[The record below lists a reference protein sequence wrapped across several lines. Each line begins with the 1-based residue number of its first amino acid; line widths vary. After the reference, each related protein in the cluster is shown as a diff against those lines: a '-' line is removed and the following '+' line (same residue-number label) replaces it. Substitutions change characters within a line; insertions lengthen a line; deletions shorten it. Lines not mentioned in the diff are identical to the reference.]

1 MKTFINKTFLAV
13 VATVLVAGT
22 AFFTSCEKEET
33 SSSNKQNNTKSATAS
48 ENIYL
53 GSVENGVITYAFN
66 VEELSEKLY
75 EQGGIYIVEK
85 FEILDSTLIDGLVE
99 AYVVLY
105 NVQEEVTES
114 LWTPII
120 KDGNNYYMN
129 APEGSS
135 GGNFG
140 IRCKAN
146 KKCTTSCERK
156 ESGGVFLGCSCSDGV
171 CREKE
176 LISAIIKSLVE
187 AIKEIW

>member
-33 SSSNKQNNTKSATAS
+33 SSSNKQNNTKSATAG

-75 EQGGIYIVEK
+75 EQGGIYTVEK
-85 FEILDSTLIDGLVE
+85 FEILDSTLIDGVVE
-99 AYVVLY
+99 AYVILY

-140 IRCKAN
+140 IICKAN
-146 KKCTTSCERK
+146 RKCTTSCKRN
-156 ESGGVFLGCSCSDGV
+156 ESNGVFLGCECTGGV
-171 CREKE
+171 CRERE
-176 LISAIIKSLVE
+176 MISTIIKSLVE
-187 AIKEIW
+187 AIKEI